1 MLKTICSAVLA
12 ALVGIGAYGAVYAG
26 NKGLGQA
33 DLEALLSGGRTVQLG
48 GPGMGYA
55 GVLELRAD
63 GTGRGQAKTDGGDTI
78 IIRGTWEVRDGKFCR
93 TWAGLDGGATIC
105 ETWVPVAANAVDV
118 FNGGQKIG
126 RNSW

>member
-1 MLKTICSAVLA
+1 MTAILLGACATASAESR
-12 ALVGIGAYGAVYAG
+12 
-26 NKGLGQA
+26 GLEQA
-33 DLEALLSGGRTVQLG
+33 QLEALLSGGRTVQLG

-55 GVLELRAD
+55 GTLELRAD
-63 GTGRGQAKTDGGDTI
+63 GTGRGQAKTDGGNTI
-78 IIRGTWEVRDGKFCR
+78 TIRGNWEIRDGKFCR

-105 ETWVPVAANAVDV
+105 ETWVPVGANTVDV